1 MIFSFNK
8 IFWLIIILLI
18 IWYGF
23 KFIEKRNKNL
33 KKSKKNNDDKENIEA
48 FQCKV
53 IANVANRIIPKILN
67 NSVCKLINS
76 F

>member
-1 MIFSFNK
+1 MVYSVIFSFNK

-53 IANVANRIIPKILN
+53 CGLWSTEESCDNEKCPLN
-67 NSVCKLINS
+67 N
-76 F
+76 

>member
-23 KFIEKRNKNL
+23 KFIEKKNKNL

-53 IANVANRIIPKILN
+53 CGLWSTESCDNEKCPLN
-67 NSVCKLINS
+67 N
-76 F
+76 

>member
-8 IFWLIIILLI
+8 IFWLLIILLI

-33 KKSKKNNDDKENIEA
+33 KNSKKNNDGKENIEA
-48 FQCKV
+48 FQCK
-53 IANVANRIIPKILN
+53 ACGLWSTTENCKNEKCSSN
-67 NSVCKLINS
+67 N
-76 F
+76 